1 MTLSLLRR
9 YRNARMLVYDNRSN
23 AEAFVRRHVAPKYWR
38 RIDVKELDLAR
49 LSARPLDEGIKRH
62 WGASH
67 RFALVTHI
75 TDRHPCMTLSDMYH
89 RQSPHRHKDSSPK
102 SSKAKRDDN
111 MFRHM
116 LRLIGKVL
124 SAAPHAVVAIEGQG
138 FSTTARRAACPGEA
152 GVAAHGGL
160 PLLERR

>member
-1 MTLSLLRR
+1 
-9 YRNARMLVYDNRSN
+9 MLVYDNRSN

-75 TDRHPCMTLSDMYH
+75 ADGHPCTTLSDAYH
-89 RQSPHRHKDSSPK
+89 GQSPHRHKDSSPK

-124 SAAPHAVVAIEGQG
+124 SAAPHAVVAIKNPRGKAFPRLPG
-138 FSTTARRAACPGEA
+138 VRRVLGKPGWRSGEA
-152 GVAAHGGL
+152 WPNYKKNAPQTFCVKY
-160 PLLERR
+160 